1 MILYKG
7 EYLDPYNGQNDVTEN
22 IGFMVSD
29 DVDPVL
35 YCGVA
40 YDR

>member
-1 MILYKG
+1 MVLYKG
-7 EYLDPYNGQNDVTEN
+7 EYLDPYNGQNGVTEN

-29 DVDPVL
+29 VNPVL